1 MGVCTHSLF
10 FSRSI
15 KSWFLRHA
23 GNWNTVLGLI
33 SALEII
39 LLLELPCLVIHQ
51 SSDMAVVS
59 LVGIV
64 EQTGKNVLWQ
74 CIF

>member
-15 KSWFLRHA
+15 KSWFLWHA
-23 GNWNTVLGLI
+23 GNWNTVLDLI